1 MIAVFLNNLIPY
13 HRDRWNAY
21 VRNYAV
27 DCLLIG
33 IAGQDEFRV
42 LELADGETTAFRR
55 ATLFPHASFEQVS
68 RGEMHRAV
76 HRTLDECRPELVC
89 LNGYSYPYNWSALD
103 WCLRNNVPTVVC
115 SESNEFDE
123 LRRPWKEAVKRV
135 FVRHCAAGLV
145 GGRPQAD
152 YLIKLGLSSDHVF
165 TGYDVVS
172 NDHFSAGADTARARA
187 VEVRKQRN
195 LPEKYFL
202 ACSRFVQKK
211 NLPFLIKAYARYRQ
225 LAAASGVAEG
235 EPLIWDLVLI
245 GDGEEKAAIE
255 QTIAGHEVGRFVH
268 LVGPK
273 TYDQLPDYYGL
284 ASAFVHASTT
294 EQWGLVVNE
303 AMASGLPVLVSN
315 RCGCAPDL
323 VKEGVNGFTFHPW
336 DLEEIARKMLQFSE
350 TDTLAAMGKAS
361 RKIIANWSPDKFAQ
375 GMAQASK
382 AAFSRPAPSLT
393 WFDRS
398 CLWVMLQR

>member
-21 VRNYAV
+21 ARIHKA

-55 ATLFPHASFEQVS
+55 LTLFPRASFDQVS
-68 RGEMHRAV
+68 SREMHLAV
-76 HRTLDECRPELVC
+76 RRVLDKHRPELVC

-103 WCLRNNVPTVVC
+103 WCLRNRTPAVIC

-123 LRRPWKEAVKRV
+123 VRQPWKEAVKRF

-145 GGRPQAD
+145 GGRPQTD
-152 YLIKLGLSSDHVF
+152 YLIKLGLSGDRIF

-172 NDHFSAGADTARARA
+172 NDHFAAGAAAARAHA
-187 VEVRKQRN
+187 VEVRKQRG

-202 ACSRFVQKK
+202 ACSRFVPKK
-211 NLPFLIKAYARYRQ
+211 NLPLLIKAYAHYRQ
-225 LAAASGVAEG
+225 LTSVSNASNVNPEV
-235 EPLIWDLVLI
+235 WDLVLI
-245 GDGEEKAAIE
+245 GDGEERALIE
-255 QTIAGHEVGRFVH
+255 QAIMENEVGPSVH
-268 LVGPK
+268 LVGAK

-284 ASAFVHASTT
+284 ASAFIHASTT

-315 RCGCAPDL
+315 RCGSAPDL
-323 VKEGVNGFTFHPW
+323 VKEGVNGFTFNPR
-336 DLEEIARKMLQFSE
+336 DTGEIARKMLQISHAATF
-350 TDTLAAMGKAS
+350 AAMGNAS
-361 RKIIANWSPDKFAQ
+361 REIIANWSPDKFAN
-375 GMAQASK
+375 GMDQANK
-382 AAFSRPAPSLT
+382 VAFSRPAPSST
-393 WFDRS
+393 WFGRL
-398 CLWVMLQR
+398 CFWILMKR